1 MPPSLDNPRAF
12 DRHLYPGGRGF
23 EPEVPSLS
31 RGLQVLYLKIQ
42 RCFRQVVHFAKQMAQ
57 KKRSITSRC
66 SSFPN
71 VYKVTI
77 AEFPF
82 CKKEKKTERA
92 ICTQFWSS
100 GGGNNLNKQI
110 FKMSKLK
117 CAGVGGSWSFEVTN
131 ALVWLSPSPLSSVV
145 IS

>member
-1 MPPSLDNPRAF
+1 MPPSMDNPRAF

-57 KKRSITSRC
+57 KKRSIMSRC

-82 CKKEKKTERA
+82 CKKKKKKL
-92 ICTQFWSS
+92 S
-100 GGGNNLNKQI
+100 GPSAHSFGPVEGGNNLNKQI
-110 FKMSKLK
+110 FKMSNVQGWGEVEALKL
-117 CAGVGGSWSFEVTN
+117 
-131 ALVWLSPSPLSSVV
+131 LMR
-145 IS
+145 